1 MTTAAPTAVRRSEPE
16 AFATADVLFDGELSS
31 PLEITDDNEDEAW
44 SHTIALFIGGAS
56 VVDLFIEL
64 RAPALI
70 TPRFCTWYA
79 EFSPTRR
86 AGDWYRETTQRMR
99 PDDGTIEERAA
110 IHEIAEL
117 EPSQVAEVI
126 DEKDLPPTEVRRHVR
141 LAVRARY
148 VRLGLRSHGSHVRI
162 TAIAGT

>member
-1 MTTAAPTAVRRSEPE
+1 MSAAAPTAVRRSEPE
-16 AFATADVLFDGELSS
+16 ASAVVDVLFDDELSS
-31 PLEITDDNEDEAW
+31 PLEITDDNEEEAW
-44 SHTIALFIGGAS
+44 SYTIPIFIGGAR
-56 VVDLFIEL
+56 VVDLFFEL

-70 TPRFCTWYA
+70 TPRFCSWYA

-86 AGDWYRETTQRMR
+86 KGDWYRETAQRVR
-99 PDDGTIEERAA
+99 PDGTIEERAA
-110 IHEIAEL
+110 VHEIAEL
-117 EPSQVAEVI
+117 EPAQVVEVL